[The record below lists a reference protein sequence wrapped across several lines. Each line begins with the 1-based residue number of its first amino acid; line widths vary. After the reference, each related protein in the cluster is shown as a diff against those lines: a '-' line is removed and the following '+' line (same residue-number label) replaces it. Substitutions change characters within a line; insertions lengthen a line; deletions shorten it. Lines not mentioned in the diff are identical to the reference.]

1 VVSSPLLVSASFTVV
16 AVLSAAAGVWLTS
29 LPSFSRRLVP
39 FSGGLLMGV
48 ALFWLLP
55 EMAGALSWRIA
66 IAWTAGGFAAL
77 ALIDRFVYPVCPAC
91 SDSHQHADCET
102 RLHGFA
108 VPLLIAA
115 SLHSGMDGWLAASS
129 AGAKFGPALLLAIG
143 FHKAPEGLALGVI
156 TRASLSSRGAALG
169 WCALAESATLA
180 GAGLQQ
186 MLAPHL
192 DPATLYVVLAIA
204 AGSFLYLGG
213 HAIHGELRRSGA
225 APAFWPALTGV
236 AGSSVLRLFVS

>member
-1 VVSSPLLVSASFTVV
+1 MEEVPSSPLVITAI

-29 LPSFSRRLVP
+29 LHSFTRRMVP

-55 EMAGALSWRIA
+55 EMAEALGWRVA
-66 IAWTAGGFAAL
+66 MAWTAAGFAAL
-77 ALIDRFVYPVCPAC
+77 ALIDRFVYAVCPAC
-91 SDSHQHADCET
+91 SHSHEHSDCET

-108 VPLLIAA
+108 VPLLVAA
-115 SLHSGMDGWLAASS
+115 SLHSLLDGWLAAQ
-129 AGAKFGPALLLAIG
+129 ARDAAIAGPALLVAIA
-143 FHKAPEGLALGVI
+143 FHKAPEGIALGVI
-156 TRASLSSRGAALG
+156 TRASLSSRSAALAY
-169 WCALAESATLA
+169 CVLAQSATLV
-180 GAGLQQ
+180 GAGIEEIF
-186 MLAPHL
+186 APHFDARAL
-192 DPATLYVVLAIA
+192 HVLLAIA
-204 AGSFLYLGG
+204 AGTFLYLGG